1 MNKSVRIW
9 PITGLDLDYRVD
21 KGNAELPGLT
31 AAMESRVSELW
42 DCANDRR
49 GGALFNGRLLS
60 ISAMNEPPG
69 AGTVWGRFTEY
80 RRFMAQLEDPSL
92 YGELQVNP
100 LAVTGLIDCADGILI
115 GKRGEVTED
124 AEYWE
129 VLPSGGV
136 SESCVSDSGE
146 VDMACQLRREFE
158 EEVGKGLPAFVN
170 VAPAFW
176 MFQESTHV
184 VDIVLRA
191 TVKSTLAEVL
201 QRFKA
206 NENREYEAVDAISLL
221 SVADKLKNERHI
233 FSNTTICILEALLA
247 NLDDKSARTNVD

>member
-1 MNKSVRIW
+1 MGKSVRIW
-9 PITGLDLDYRVD
+9 PITGLDIHYQVD
-21 KGNAELPGLT
+21 KMNNELRGLT
-31 AAMESRVSELW
+31 PTMESRVSKLW
-42 DCANDRR
+42 DCANEKR

-60 ISAMNEPPG
+60 ISAASEAPS
-69 AGTVWGRFTEY
+69 AGTVVGEFTEY
-80 RRFMAQLEDPSL
+80 RRFLAQLEDPSL

-136 SESCVSDSGE
+136 GELCVSDSGE
-146 VDMACQLRREFE
+146 VDLASQLRREFE
-158 EEVGKGLPAFVN
+158 EEVGKGLPGFVN
-170 VAPAFW
+170 VSPAFW
-176 MFQESTHV
+176 MLEESTHV

-191 TVKSTLAEVL
+191 TVKSTLTEVL

-206 NENREYEAVDAISLL
+206 NKNREYEAVDAISLY

-247 NLDDKSARTNVD
+247 DLSDDGR